1 MPTIELPNDELQAV
15 IAALRRV
22 IEEDRYPLS
31 PRLDP
36 LKAALA
42 RLEAERTSTPK
53 PLSPAWT
60 RRLLLRPRRTSAV
73 GGKAEPLAMM
83 AEGGPTKPVRTA

>member
-31 PRLDP
+31 LRLDP
-36 LKAALA
+36 LKAALT
-42 RLEAERTSTPK
+42 RLEAARTSTPK
-53 PLSPAWT
+53 PYKSGVDPEAASPAKADKRG
-60 RRLLLRPRRTSAV
+60 RR
-73 GGKAEPLAMM
+73 
-83 AEGGPTKPVRTA
+83 